1 LKLIIFKTIFSV
13 YRVRTGQFSK
23 LPVEKSKT
31 EDIEEVF
38 LMKVTMLAPSF
49 FDNEEV
55 QEKLETI
62 LAHFGKQHDVTIQLL
77 GEVNK
82 TLMTV
87 NTTLL

>member
-1 LKLIIFKTIFSV
+1 
-13 YRVRTGQFSK
+13 
-23 LPVEKSKT
+23 
-31 EDIEEVF
+31 
-38 LMKVTMLAPSF
+38 MLAPSF